1 MRLPLVR
8 LSLVGD
14 FSSPGRLFEMISKNF
29 TPHSTLCPEIS
40 VEHKDLGGFL
50 HEDPG
55 HAGVEEEA
63 SEKVVEAL
71 HEVVLWPS

>member
-1 MRLPLVR
+1 
-8 LSLVGD
+8 
-14 FSSPGRLFEMISKNF
+14 MISKNF
-29 TPHSTLCPEIS
+29 APHSTLCPEIS